1 MSMHKKELGI
11 GISLLV
17 SFFVVLFLMFTP
29 LFDGKNTL
37 EASDN
42 LFNSLSKGSTNFFDR
57 VSKEADKFDGKQ
69 VEVTIDLKDKVMAP
83 AITILTATGMTA
95 TQNGGQLTIKGDY
108 GKMMH
113 AANVDAEL
121 LYNQKDADVAAKY
134 SGVSAKMALYTWW
147 NIAKELD
154 IPLKKLKLVE
164 EAKAMNTLLTRS
176 IEVGYNF
183 AGIEPVKVKD
193 RLGILIFS
201 LAFYVAY
208 TMWFGYGVL
217 FTFNGLGFA
226 MKAGKKKEA

>member
-1 MSMHKKELGI
+1 MHKKELGI

>member
-11 GISLLV
+11 GIVLLV
-17 SFFVVLFLMFTP
+17 TFFIVLFLMFTP

-42 LFNSLSKGSTNFFDR
+42 LFNSLSKGSTNFFER
-57 VSKEADKFDGKQ
+57 VSKEADKYNGKQ
-69 VEVTIDLKDKVMAP
+69 VEVTIELKDKVMAP
-83 AITILTATGMTA
+83 AITVLTATGMTA
-95 TQNGGQLTIKGDY
+95 TQNGAQLTIKGDY

-201 LAFYVAY
+201 LAFYVVY

-217 FTFNGLGFA
+217 YTFNGLGFA

>member
-11 GISLLV
+11 GIILLV

-29 LFDGKNTL
+29 LFDGKNAL

-42 LFNSLSKGSTNFFDR
+42 LFNSLSKGSTNFFER
-57 VSKEADKFDGKQ
+57 VSTEADKFNGKQ
-69 VEVTIDLKDKVMAP
+69 VDVTIDLKEKVMAP
-83 AITILTATGMTA
+83 AIAVLTANGMAA
-95 TQNGGQLTIKGDY
+95 TQNGGTLTIKGDF
-108 GKMMH
+108 GKMLH
-113 AANVDAEL
+113 AANTDAEL
-121 LYNQKDADVAAKY
+121 LYNEKGADLEAKY
-134 SGVSAKMALYTWW
+134 PGVSPKLALYAWW
-147 NIAKELD
+147 NVAKELD
-154 IPLKKLKLVE
+154 IPLKKLKLVA
-164 EAKAMNTLLTRS
+164 EAKAMNTALTRS

-201 LAFYVAY
+201 LAFYVVY

-217 FTFNGLGFA
+217 YTFNGLGFA